1 MFNVILQGTFSLWK
15 KIRYGLYQ
23 QKERMTTGDNS
34 RNQLVQE
41 LQPLTPQKSVED
53 YNKGENTS
61 FKGGGAASTV
71 HKHSGTRPR

>member
-1 MFNVILQGTFSLWK
+1 
-15 KIRYGLYQ
+15 
-23 QKERMTTGDNS
+23 MTTGDNF

-53 YNKGENTS
+53 CNKGENTS

-71 HKHSGTRPR
+71 HKHSAARPR